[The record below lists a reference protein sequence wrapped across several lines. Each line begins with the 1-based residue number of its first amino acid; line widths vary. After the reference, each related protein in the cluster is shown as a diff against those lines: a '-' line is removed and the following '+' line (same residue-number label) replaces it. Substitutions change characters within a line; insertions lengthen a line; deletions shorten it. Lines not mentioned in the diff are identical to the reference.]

1 MNFKL
6 KLTPADRQQAFESM
20 LADFQSGEFV
30 VFDDSR
36 AGPTVVR
43 FCGKELG
50 IINEEEYQR
59 NAKPFQAAPTG
70 LFRSV
75 AHALEAVRREC
86 QRQKFWPNCYHVN
99 DHGNV
104 SLWDAA
110 GREITSRV

>member
-1 MNFKL
+1 MNFKF
-6 KLTPADRQQAFESM
+6 KLTAAERQRAYESR
-20 LADFQSGEFV
+20 LADLQSGEFV

-43 FCGKELG
+43 FCGKQLG
-50 IINEEEYQR
+50 IINEDEYQR
-59 NAKPFQAAPTG
+59 KAQPFQAAPTG

-75 AHALEAVRREC
+75 AHALEAFRCEC

-110 GREITSRV
+110 GREITSWV